1 MTSAAFRQRL
11 AQAGQQPLFMPVS
24 NWSPPTSLPTLR
36 GRKRIAVDIE
46 TKDPD
51 LRERGPGFR
60 RGAKIV
66 GLAVGIDGGDK
77 FYLPVG
83 HDGGGN
89 LDERL
94 VRAWAKEELNAF
106 DGEVVGA
113 KLDYDLDGLAECWGI
128 TFPFVRAFHDVQV
141 AEPLLDEWRDEF
153 NLDALSKD
161 YLGQGK
167 DELLL
172 KQVAE
177 AFGIVGRDAIKIN
190 LWRYPAS
197 MVGPYAEGDVDRPL
211 RIFPL
216 QEAKLR
222 AEELWPLY
230 DQVER
235 RLIPIL
241 VAMRRRGV
249 RISIEKAHV
258 LRKRL
263 VQERV
268 ELLQHLKRL
277 AGPKAEFMEP
287 ESLYE
292 AIEARGITV
301 PRTKKTDQPSVT
313 KQLLERY
320 EADELMSCIL
330 RGRRANTMINTF
342 VDGQILGHQING
354 RIHPSFNQMKGDD
367 GGTIA
372 RFSGSNPNLQFIPA
386 RDAELAPLVRGV
398 FLPEEGEQWQRDDLS
413 QIQFRFLANYAVGQG
428 AEEAREA
435 YRVDPKT
442 DFHKQ
447 TANMLG
453 ADPEDKIKR
462 KRVKNTNFA
471 KVFGAQTPKLAAT
484 FNCSLREAEV
494 FMEEYERRLP
504 FVSKT
509 FDRAA
514 SWGQRR
520 GFVVTILNRRQRF
533 PFWGPKNY
541 RRHGPPIPMF
551 RSREEAVT
559 YWIRDEHK
567 YGKYPV
573 KQVERL
579 NTYMALNR
587 KMQGS
592 EGDLVKKWI
601 VDAHEA
607 GITRVLGPMLI
618 TVHDENN
625 NSVPRTR
632 EGDEAGR
639 EFARLGEV
647 AVSMRV
653 PVLVDSQRDEDW
665 GRCG

>member
-1 MTSAAFRQRL
+1 MASKTHYRAVAAN
-11 AQAGQQPLFMPVS
+11 GQQPLFMPTS
-24 NWSPPTSLPTLR
+24 GWTPPMSLPTLK
-36 GRKRIAVDIE
+36 GRKRIAVDLE
-46 TKDPD
+46 TKDPE
-51 LRERGPGFR
+51 LKTKGPGWR
-60 RGAKIV
+60 RDARIV
-66 GLAVGIDGGDK
+66 GLAVGIDGGDR

-83 HDGGGN
+83 HQGGGN

-94 VRAWAKEELNAF
+94 VRAWAVDELNSF

-113 KLDYDLDGLAECWGI
+113 SLNYDLDGLANWGV
-128 TFPFVRAFHDVQV
+128 TFPLARAFHDVQV

-153 NLDALSKD
+153 NLDAISKD
-161 YLGQGK
+161 YLGGEGK
-167 DELLL
+167 DEALL
-172 KQVAE
+172 KECAA
-177 AFGIVGRDAIKIN
+177 AFGIVGRDNIKIN

-197 MVGPYAEGDVDRPL
+197 MVGPYAEADVDRPL

-222 AEELWPLY
+222 EEELWPLY

-249 RISIEKAHV
+249 RISVEKAHI

-263 VQERV
+263 VIMRDEQ
-268 ELLQHLKRL
+268 LQRLKRL
-277 AGPKAEFMEP
+277 AGAKAEFMEP
-287 ESLYE
+287 ESFYKSLE
-292 AIEARGITV
+292 ERGITV
-301 PRTKKTDQPSVT
+301 PRTPKTGAPSIN
-313 KQLLERY
+313 KFLLERH
-320 EADELMSCIL
+320 EDDELVKCIQE
-330 RGRRANTMINTF
+330 GRKANTMINTF

-354 RIHPSFNQMKGDD
+354 RIHPTFNQMKGDD

-386 RDAELAPLVRGV
+386 RDAELAPLVRGI
-398 FLPEEGEQWQRDDLS
+398 FLPEEGEEWQRDDLS
-413 QIQFRFLANYAVGQG
+413 QIQFRLLANYAVGQG
-428 AEEAREA
+428 AEEARQA
-435 YRVDPKT
+435 YRDNPKT
-442 DFHKQ
+442 DFHKL

-453 ADPEDKIKR
+453 ADPEDKIRR

-471 KVFGAQTPKLAAT
+471 KVFGAQVPRLAVT
-484 FNCSLREAEV
+484 FGCSLEEAEA
-494 FMEEYERRLP
+494 FMKEYETKLP

-509 FDRAA
+509 FDRAGG
-514 SWGQRR
+514 WGQKR
-520 GFVVTILNRRQRF
+520 GYVVTILNRRQRF

-541 RRHGPPIPMF
+541 RRKGPTIPFF
-551 RSREEAVT
+551 RSREEAVQ
-559 YWIRDEHK
+559 YWIRDGHTYK
-567 YGKYPV
+567 KYPV
-573 KQVERL
+573 KMVERL

-601 VDAHEA
+601 VDTHEA
-607 GITRVLGPMLI
+607 GITQVLGPMLI

-625 NSVPRTR
+625 NSVPRTKA
-632 EGDEAGR
+632 GDEAGK

-647 AVSMRV
+647 AIQMKV